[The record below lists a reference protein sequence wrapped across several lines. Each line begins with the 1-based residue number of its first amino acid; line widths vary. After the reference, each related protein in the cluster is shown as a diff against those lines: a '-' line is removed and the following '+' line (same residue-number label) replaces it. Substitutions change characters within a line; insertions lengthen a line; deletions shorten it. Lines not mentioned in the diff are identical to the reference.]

1 MKRIGYGEHYEFSTL
16 FIINMYYIY
25 MYYVFILLKCF
36 LLRKQYCPLPVTD
49 IRPLVPASHYKVCSV
64 PMIQYSTFENLPHF
78 PCSQSMGL
86 KNHLIVSELSPID
99 IGQTNLN
106 TRNGYSFYLS
116 AHSQN
121 GIGSMGKSLD
131 DITLTAQNHNNNS
144 LTGFNQNSAAAGSSN
159 CNSSNDL
166 LRLDSE
172 KRNSYHNSRQSSA
185 ETAGSIKFNT
195 NCTDIENTALWYQD
209 TYFC

>member
-1 MKRIGYGEHYEFSTL
+1 
-16 FIINMYYIY
+16 
-25 MYYVFILLKCF
+25 
-36 LLRKQYCPLPVTD
+36 
-49 IRPLVPASHYKVCSV
+49 
-64 PMIQYSTFENLPHF
+64 
-78 PCSQSMGL
+78 MGL
-86 KNHLIVSELSPID
+86 KNHLFVSELSPID
-99 IGQTNLN
+99 IGQTALN
-106 TRNGYSFYLS
+106 IRNGCSFYLS

-131 DITLTAQNHNNNS
+131 DVTLTAQNHNNNS
-144 LTGFNQNSAAAGSSN
+144 LTGSNQNSAAAGSSN

-209 TYFC
+209 TNFCWLYWWCYLFEFLPQSFIVHA